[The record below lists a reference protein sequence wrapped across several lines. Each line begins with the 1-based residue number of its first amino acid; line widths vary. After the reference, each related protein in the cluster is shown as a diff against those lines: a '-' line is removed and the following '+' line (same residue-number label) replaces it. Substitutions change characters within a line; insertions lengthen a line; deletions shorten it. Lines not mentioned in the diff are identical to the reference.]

1 MVILNLTMP
10 KFPVIG
16 LALAFALGGLASAQH
31 TSPKNSKD
39 GPAARKAPLRLLH
52 TTLLPGI
59 DGDFDHFGVDLQGNR
74 LFLTAE
80 DHSSVE
86 VFDLKGKHIRSISG
100 FKTPH
105 YVRYL
110 PDQNKLL
117 VVDGGAGEI
126 KFLKGD
132 TYQPIDSVKVL
143 LDADSSVFD
152 SSANI
157 LYNVNGGK
165 DAGNLPYSNI
175 SIIDAKQDNRLGD
188 VRIESKTVEALGLE
202 KSGKRLF
209 ANATANNQLVVIDRD
224 KRTILSKWPI
234 SAGERNV
241 PMALDEANRRL
252 FVVTRTN
259 PHFIVLDMESGNQV
273 AALPAGE
280 GTDDMFFDEQHKRIY
295 ASAREGIIFVYE
307 QKDADHYELIA
318 KVASAPGGKTSLFI
332 PELNRYYVAVS
343 RAEGKK
349 QGAKVAK
356 IQIFSVQ

>member
-1 MVILNLTMP
+1 MP

-16 LALAFALGGLASAQH
+16 LALAFALGGLAPAQH
-31 TSPKNSKD
+31 TSPKNSKF

-52 TTLLPGI
+52 TTLLAGI
-59 DGDFDHFGVDLQGNR
+59 DGDFDHFGVDLTGNR

-86 VFDLKGKHIRSISG
+86 VFDLKGKHIRSIPG

-175 SIIDAKQDNRLGD
+175 SIIDTTSN
-188 VRIESKTVEALGLE
+188 IETI
-202 KSGKRLF
+202 
-209 ANATANNQLVVIDRD
+209 NA
-224 KRTILSKWPI
+224 
-234 SAGERNV
+234 
-241 PMALDEANRRL
+241 
-252 FVVTRTN
+252 
-259 PHFIVLDMESGNQV
+259 
-273 AALPAGE
+273 
-280 GTDDMFFDEQHKRIY
+280 
-295 ASAREGIIFVYE
+295 
-307 QKDADHYELIA
+307 
-318 KVASAPGGKTSLFI
+318 
-332 PELNRYYVAVS
+332 
-343 RAEGKK
+343 
-349 QGAKVAK
+349 
-356 IQIFSVQ
+356 